1 MSSKKNKKRPHFQLE
16 EKYKDKL
23 PLKGGPL
30 SGIVVIDICRAVA
43 GPTCTKLLLDLGC
56 RVIKCE
62 NYGSDSIRLDRPYF
76 AQLNSG
82 KESVKIDFKDTSDME
97 VFHKIL
103 QKADILVE
111 NFRPGVTKKLGIS
124 YEDLHQQY
132 PRLIY
137 GSVSGYGQTG
147 PDSRKPAMDVIIQAS
162 SGFMAVSGF
171 ADKPP
176 TGLGAVPADV
186 S

>member
-1 MSSKKNKKRPHFQLE
+1 MGRFHYWFALNIEKLIESLLITLLEAHVADMSSKKTKKRPHFQLE

-82 KESVKIDFKDTSDME
+82 KESVKIDFKDC
-97 VFHKIL
+97 
-103 QKADILVE
+103 
-111 NFRPGVTKKLGIS
+111 
-124 YEDLHQQY
+124 
-132 PRLIY
+132 
-137 GSVSGYGQTG
+137 
-147 PDSRKPAMDVIIQAS
+147 
-162 SGFMAVSGF
+162 
-171 ADKPP
+171 
-176 TGLGAVPADV
+176 
-186 S
+186 